1 MCSSACQSME
11 PSSSSRVICGTMMFL
26 TMTELPETPAATRS
40 VLNWCRLK
48 TPEMTPD
55 TSFSSMIWPSTTV
68 SGRSP
73 SKPRLTSESAPDL
86 PPSSTSLTELEPMSR
101 PTRPLLPS
109 FFLNIAYPFLEDCD
123 CRCRWSWRRRARARR
138 TLACVVR
145 HVCGACGLGVSD
157 FISRGLA
164 RCAAWARGSLRR
176 GLVLTLWLWL
186 CASEGG
192 SASRASARA
201 REWPR
206 YGSKNLPFGNPAESK
221 LAVRL
226 PSALRPTL
234 TRGVPFSVEFQRRH
248 AAGRL
253 APPRCRPL
261 LLKGA
266 SADSVPHKAESGRNT
281 VH

>member
-68 SGRSP
+68 SGWRP

-86 PPSSTSLTELEPMSR
+86 PASSTALTELEPMSR

-109 FFLNIAYPFLEDCD
+109 FFLNIAYPFLADFD
-123 CRCRWSWRRRARARR
+123 CRCRCSWRRRARARR

-145 HVCGACGLGVSD
+145 HVGGACVFGVSD

-164 RCAAWARGSLRR
+164 GRARRARGSWRR
-176 GLVLTLWLWL
+176 GLTADALTYAVWVRKRE
-186 CASEGG
+186 CAAGVGAG
-192 SASRASARA
+192 SGVAPLRLKESPLRQPGRVETKVSTPVGFAAHARA
-201 REWPR
+201 WCAFL
-206 YGSKNLPFGNPAESK
+206 G
-221 LAVRL
+221 
-226 PSALRPTL
+226 
-234 TRGVPFSVEFQRRH
+234 
-248 AAGRL
+248 
-253 APPRCRPL
+253 
-261 LLKGA
+261 
-266 SADSVPHKAESGRNT
+266 
-281 VH
+281 